1 MQCEGSVRDLIRL
14 AALAWTN
21 QVGRPSGLGINT
33 GAFPR
38 PPERRISQTVAG
50 KEKNGGGSLV
60 SSRSMRGT
68 AVTAKA
74 VRPFLFYGY
83 SVLATGY
90 RLRLLPVACCLL
102 PGPCGLS
109 PPPALLHDRV
119 RIDSCARLHI
129 QYEEWILDTGTGFDP
144 GEVSVSQSTNASQRT
159 ETRSWGRTHRE
170 SDPSMPQVYTDEG
183 RGKAMIATDT
193 RSVMVVSAD
202 TERAGRFAE
211 TLRTAGSNVTVE
223 SRGARAAELAGG
235 GEGSPGFLMVD
246 LDLPELDLHRLREA
260 LGETEP
266 APESLEVVERR
277 QIAAML
283 RYTSGNRRKAAQL
296 LGLARSTLLAK
307 IRRYGL
313 EAPAESEV

>member
-1 MQCEGSVRDLIRL
+1 M
-14 AALAWTN
+14 
-21 QVGRPSGLGINT
+21 
-33 GAFPR
+33 
-38 PPERRISQTVAG
+38 
-50 KEKNGGGSLV
+50 
-60 SSRSMRGT
+60 
-68 AVTAKA
+68 
-74 VRPFLFYGY
+74 
-83 SVLATGY
+83 
-90 RLRLLPVACCLL
+90 
-102 PGPCGLS
+102 
-109 PPPALLHDRV
+109 
-119 RIDSCARLHI
+119 
-129 QYEEWILDTGTGFDP
+129 
-144 GEVSVSQSTNASQRT
+144 SQSTNASQRA
-159 ETRSWGRTHRE
+159 EPRSWGRTHRE
-170 SDPSMPQVYTDEG
+170 SDASMPQAYTDEG